1 MYERIWAEKCLL
13 HGVKGV
19 CGSLPA
25 LRSKSIFP
33 RKGMDIQELRA
44 IVQSVQNDAKLSLG
58 EVADGWLYWFSKRG
72 DRVLKDTAK
81 LGYTEVTLDLP
92 IEIAMSFD
100 TPALLAIR
108 TGLREM
114 LQGYTVG
121 FVEDEYR
128 GERICRILV
137 SWR

>member
-1 MYERIWAEKCLL
+1 
-13 HGVKGV
+13 
-19 CGSLPA
+19 
-25 LRSKSIFP
+25 
-33 RKGMDIQELRA
+33 MDIQELRA
-44 IVQSVQNDAKLSLG
+44 IVESVQNDAKLPLE

-72 DRVLKDTAK
+72 ERVLKDAAK

-92 IEIAMSFD
+92 IEIAMSFH
-100 TPALLAIR
+100 TATLLAIR

-121 FVEDEYR
+121 FLEDEYR

-137 SWR
+137 SWG